1 MELINKAL
9 NFFFPQTCGIC
20 EKICEDAICHKCRK
34 KLDMIIFPNRK
45 CYLNLKGVYYDE
57 HMHIFKYTGIIKEK
71 ITQYKFKDKAY
82 LYDFF
87 SEIICSNKKVMKY
100 IYGYDYIIP
109 IPLSK
114 YRKRLRGYNQTYLI
128 VKELQKRDNTINI
141 ETEILYKEKNIKP
154 QSTLNEIE
162 RKINIKNAYIV
173 KNIEKIKDKK
183 ILLFDDVFTTGSTT
197 NECSRLLKENGAKKV
212 GVLTIAKD

>member
-1 MELINKAL
+1 MEILEKAL

-20 EKICEDAICHKCRK
+20 EKICDDAICNKCK
-34 KLDMIIFPNRK
+34 KELDKISFPSRK
-45 CYLNLKGVYYDE
+45 CFLELKGIYYDE
-57 HMHIFKYTGIIKEK
+57 HMHIFKYNGMIKEK
-71 ITQYKFKDKAY
+71 IVKYKFKDRAY
-82 LYDFF
+82 LSKFF
-87 SEIICSNKKVMKY
+87 AEIIYSNKKVMKY
-100 IYGYDYIIP
+100 IYSYDYIIP

-114 YRKRLRGYNQTYLI
+114 IRKRLRGYNQTYLI
-128 VKELQKRDNTINI
+128 LKELKKRDINI
-141 ETEILYKEKNIKP
+141 KLETDILYKDQNIKP

-162 RKINIKNAYIV
+162 RKINIKNAYSV
-173 KNIEKIKDKK
+173 KNIEKIKNKK